1 MCHPNIHDSKGLE
14 QNSDISNFR
23 SFCDSNMKTSLVLL
37 SCLAIAYSAIP
48 RDRFNICD
56 FIDCNATKPPTTKPP
71 PTTKSPP
78 TATPHSKARV
88 VIVITK

>member
-1 MCHPNIHDSKGLE
+1 
-14 QNSDISNFR
+14 
-23 SFCDSNMKTSLVLL
+23 MKTSLILL

-71 PTTKSPP
+71 PTTKSPL
-78 TATPHSKARV
+78 TTTPSSNSASGPSNGNFGLIKAQLV
-88 VIVITK
+88 F